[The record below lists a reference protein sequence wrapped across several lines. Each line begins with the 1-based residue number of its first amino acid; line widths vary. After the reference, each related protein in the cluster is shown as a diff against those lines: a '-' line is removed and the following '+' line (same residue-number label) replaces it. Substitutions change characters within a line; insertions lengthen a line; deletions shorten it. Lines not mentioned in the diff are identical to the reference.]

1 MAVDLDIVGPDV
13 DSIVL
18 QPVTLSA
25 NPLMMRY
32 DAILVFMALPSW

>member
-1 MAVDLDIVGPDV
+1 MAVDLDIVELDV
-13 DSIVL
+13 DSMLL

-32 DAILVFMALPSW
+32 EEILVFMALPSW